1 MVHSRIARRSPKMGS
16 TTLHESAPAP
26 ERRRWA
32 KRGRLPFVTR
42 SSTLGL
48 LVEVLLVLLGLGTI
62 LGGVSVFAT
71 CCIVAWI
78 VLALIY
84 VAIILWFAWCVRLV
98 PDQTDTQE
106 TALVLPSWLVFLLG
120 WTPVIAAFMGLIGGL
135 TEQVSPD
142 QIADQIT
149 QLLTA
154 DRDTALRIAR
164 VAIDAVTVLMAVLG
178 WSLLHMGYAR
188 HYERLDHLYGSAIE
202 FPGTKDAELTDYM
215 YFAITIGTTFATS
228 DVNVVS
234 RRLRWTVATHSVL
247 AFFYNAIVMAIA
259 FKILTD

>member
-1 MVHSRIARRSPKMGS
+1 
-16 TTLHESAPAP
+16 
-26 ERRRWA
+26 
-32 KRGRLPFVTR
+32 
-42 SSTLGL
+42 LGL

-62 LGGVSVFAT
+62 LGGVSVFAA

-84 VAIILWFAWCVRLV
+84 VAIILWFAWYARLL

-135 TEQVSPD
+135 TEQVGPD

-149 QLLTA
+149 QLLTT

-178 WSLLHMGYAR
+178 WSLLHLGYAR

-202 FPGTKDAELTDYM
+202 FPGTKDAELTELHVLRHHYRHHLRH
-215 YFAITIGTTFATS
+215 I
-228 DVNVVS
+228 
-234 RRLRWTVATHSVL
+234 RRQRGVAPPALDSGD
-247 AFFYNAIVMAIA
+247 AFGAG
-259 FKILTD
+259 LLLQRHRHGDRLQDPH